1 MNEMSGV
8 RRLSGGSRSR
18 LDGAADPRPVTAAE
32 AVIAFA
38 AADYDISGAVAGRRS
53 ASAAFLAAY
62 LRHAREQ
69 GVACLVHDAEDREAL
84 RGFVAHYAGPDCSI
98 DCLELRDLPKLSRF
112 GTLYTPG
119 PGLGRYAWL
128 RRGYD
133 QRGFSLV
140 GVTHTLSESHAMEAV
155 GQLLTGPVQ
164 AWDALVCTTTVAR
177 RAVERALE
185 EYGEYFLGL
194 TGAKPACRAQLPVIP
209 LGVDSDAFV
218 ADAGER
224 AAFRAR
230 HNIPQDVPV
239 LLYMGRLDHAEKAN
253 PVPLYIAAQDAAER
267 IGRPLYLLEVGWF
280 RSEFFAQ
287 TFAQA
292 AAALAP
298 SVTRVVLDSTVDANR
313 RAWFAADIFV
323 SLADSV
329 QETFGLTPIEAMAA
343 ELPVVVSD
351 WDGYR
356 DTVRDGIDGFRVPTL
371 MPPRGSGEAL
381 AFDYA
386 SGSFNHAMFSAAASQ
401 SSAID
406 VRRCVEMLVRLIDDP
421 ALRRRMGAAGRQRVR
436 ETFDWRAVIAAYRE
450 LWSELGERRR
460 AAAEAAPLVAGRA
473 ARPLSMDPFDLFRDW
488 ASAELAR
495 ETMLTLAPDVSG
507 ALARAMRRLGAAAPV
522 PGALLDDANTD
533 RLVEAL
539 RNGPRSAGDLIDLL
553 EPEMKPA
560 GWRTLSWL
568 AKTALLA
575 WR

>member
-1 MNEMSGV
+1 MNEMSDV
-8 RRLSGGSRSR
+8 RRRRSGSRSR
-18 LDGAADPRPVTAAE
+18 LGGAADPRPATAE
-32 AVIAFA
+32 AAIAFA

-62 LRHAREQ
+62 LRDASEQ
-69 GVACLVHDAEDREAL
+69 GVACLVHDPEDREAF
-84 RGFVAHYAGPDCSI
+84 RDFVAKHAGPDRLI

-119 PGLGRYAWL
+119 PGLERYAWL
-128 RRGYD
+128 RRGHD

-140 GVTHTLSESHAMEAV
+140 GVTHTLSEIHAMEAV
-155 GQLLTGPVQ
+155 GHLLTGPVQ

-177 RAVERALE
+177 RAVERALD
-185 EYGEYFLGL
+185 EYSEYLRGL
-194 TGAKPACRAQLPVIP
+194 IGAKPACHVQLPVIP
-209 LGVDSDAFV
+209 LGVDCGAF
-218 ADAGER
+218 AAGEGER

-230 HNIPQDVPV
+230 HNIPQDAPV

-253 PVPLYIAAQDAAER
+253 PVPLYVAVQHAAER

-298 SVTRVVLDSTVDANR
+298 SVTRLVLDSTIEANR

-329 QETFGLTPIEAMAA
+329 QETFGLTPVEAMATG
-343 ELPVVVSD
+343 LPVVVSD

-371 MPPRGSGEAL
+371 MPPAGSGEAL

-436 ETFDWRAVIAAYRE
+436 EEFDWRVVIAAYRE

-460 AAAEAAPLVAGRA
+460 SAAEAAPLVAGRP

-488 ASAELAR
+488 ASTELAR
-495 ETMLTLAPDVSG
+495 ETVLALAPDVSG
-507 ALARAMRRLGAAAPV
+507 ALVGAMRRLGAAAPV
-522 PGALLDDANTD
+522 PAALLDDASTE

-539 RNGPRSAGDLIDLL
+539 RKGPRSAGDLIDLL
-553 EPEMKPA
+553 EPALRPA